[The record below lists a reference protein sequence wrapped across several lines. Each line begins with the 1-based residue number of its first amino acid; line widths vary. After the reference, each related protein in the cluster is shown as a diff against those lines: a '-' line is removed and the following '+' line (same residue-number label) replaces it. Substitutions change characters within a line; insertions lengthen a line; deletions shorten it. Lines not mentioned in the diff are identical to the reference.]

1 MLRSHVAAG
10 VLNLVISFMTF
21 YFCLLT
27 GEHFGKMLRTLFSAK
42 KDVKEPQDPQHDQ
55 GEGDAA
61 VPPPPPE
68 PSTPLNVAVLVI
80 AALLW
85 IVFGVLY
92 AVVPLSRRWTGPAFL
107 TPFGAGIRWYTSIW
121 NPQCPR
127 FKWPTFSVNVFGV
140 LIYVIV
146 LVCEAKYTGAS
157 DSVRTTAF
165 IAITSGFCGSLTTA
179 STFFLELYQISP
191 RYFADIYALAS
202 TLTAQAIAFIVIA
215 TAKFAFHI
223 STL

>member
-1 MLRSHVAAG
+1 MLRGHVAAG

-21 YFCLLT
+21 YFCLLA
-27 GEHFGKMLRTLFSAK
+27 GEHFGKMSRALFPAK
-42 KDVKEPQDPQHDQ
+42 KDVAKPQDAQQDQ
-55 GEGDAA
+55 GKGDAA
-61 VPPPPPE
+61 VPPVPPE
-68 PSTPLNVAVLVI
+68 PSTPLNVGVLVV
-80 AALLW
+80 ATLLW

-107 TPFGAGIRWYTSIW
+107 TPFGVGLRWYTSIW

-140 LIYVIV
+140 LVYTIV
-146 LVCEAKYTGAS
+146 LVCESKYTGAP

-165 IAITSGFCGSLTTA
+165 VAITAGFCGSLTTA

-191 RYFADIYALAS
+191 RYFADIYALTS
-202 TLTAQAIAFIVIA
+202 TLTAQTIALVIISI
-215 TAKFAFHI
+215 AKFGFKI
-223 STL
+223 SAL